1 MHYKWQVGVVVMT
14 SAFHAGDLG
23 SIPRQGND
31 LLLWYLYVYCTSIIW
46 FHALVHQYAYSLP
59 TKHLWCSGINTFLSS
74 GRVGF
79 NSPYFCGF
87 LSDYVLASK
96 WPPFAI
102 PIHSG
107 CPVYDECSQVKNAI
121 HANLDHS
128 WKISK
133 NFAETCALQILEKSD
148 RVWQNFVK
156 FKRISYNFVLQNLE
170 TILFVIYHG

>member
-1 MHYKWQVGVVVMT
+1 MT
-14 SAFHAGDLG
+14 FTFLDAWGCFDFK
-23 SIPRQGND
+23 N
-31 LLLWYLYVYCTSIIW
+31 LWYKKIVFYL
-46 FHALVHQYAYSLP
+46 L
-59 TKHLWCSGINTFLSS
+59 KEINL
-74 GRVGF
+74 F
-79 NSPYFCGF
+79 NILIFF

>member
-1 MHYKWQVGVVVMT
+1 MRIDLSYYWISST
-14 SAFHAGDLG
+14 SVTNDFHILG
-23 SIPRQGND
+23 CLRLFWLQKFMVQKNCF
-31 LLLWYLYVYCTSIIW
+31 LLIERNKP
-46 FHALVHQYAYSLP
+46 FQH
-59 TKHLWCSGINTFLSS
+59 FD
-74 GRVGF
+74 F
-79 NSPYFCGF
+79 F